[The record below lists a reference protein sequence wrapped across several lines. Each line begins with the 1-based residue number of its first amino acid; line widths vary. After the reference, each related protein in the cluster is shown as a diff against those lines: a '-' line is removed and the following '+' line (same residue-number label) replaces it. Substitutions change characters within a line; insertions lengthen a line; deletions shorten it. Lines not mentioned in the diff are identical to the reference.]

1 MDLELRG
8 KVAAVA
14 AASQGLGKAVAAELS
29 REGALVSICGRRA
42 DILRAATEE
51 IKRATG
57 GDVHGIVA
65 DVARRQDADRFVE
78 ESARRFGGLD
88 ILVLNAGGPPTGA
101 FESLSDTEWETA
113 HDLTLMSAV
122 RLVRKAIPFMR
133 SRGGGRIVAMT
144 SISVNQQL
152 ENLLL
157 SHSHRMAVNGVTK
170 GPPSRR
176 RNPHTLPRREGGGR
190 ARSLGGSRYPP
201 PQSGF
206 DRQSHGTASLRDHAH
221 GSRSRAGAAAS
232 RGVPRTSGPPRCR
245 S

>member
-88 ILVLNAGGPPTGA
+88 ILVLNAGGPPTGKTTDEAREAMAREAALGRLGTAEEVAALVA
-101 FESLSDTEWETA
+101 FLCS
-113 HDLTLMSAV
+113 
-122 RLVRKAIPFMR
+122 
-133 SRGGGRIVAMT
+133 
-144 SISVNQQL
+144 
-152 ENLLL
+152 
-157 SHSHRMAVNGVTK
+157 
-170 GPPSRR
+170 
-176 RNPHTLPRREGGGR
+176 GR
-190 ARSLGGSRYPP
+190 ASFLTGTVIQVDGGLY
-201 PQSGF
+201 
-206 DRQSHGTASLRDHAH
+206 
-221 GSRSRAGAAAS
+221 
-232 RGVPRTSGPPRCR
+232 RGVY
-245 S
+245 